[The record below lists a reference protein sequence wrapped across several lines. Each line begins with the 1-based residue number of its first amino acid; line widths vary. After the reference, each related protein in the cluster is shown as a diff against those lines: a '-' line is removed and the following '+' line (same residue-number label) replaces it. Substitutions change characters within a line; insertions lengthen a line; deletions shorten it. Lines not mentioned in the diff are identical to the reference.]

1 MSGLF
6 GVLDVAARSMLI
18 TQDGVRTT
26 GHNIANVGTP
36 GYSRQAQRL
45 EAVQGVL
52 NANGTIGQGVEQVAV
67 SRISDAFVQRELLG
81 EEAAQGSL
89 SAQSSVLDAVEE
101 VFNEQPGGRLSDA
114 LGRLYSSFDDL
125 ASATTPG
132 AAVEREAVLGTA
144 QDFVDAVRR
153 ADARLRSEQKAADE
167 RVDAL
172 VAEINGITARISE
185 LNSEIVFQETV
196 TPANDLRDQ
205 RDLLL
210 RELARKVDIH
220 TFEQD
225 NGAAVVVLATGP
237 TLVEGKTARRLDIR
251 ADPTN
256 PFDPTFGRVIYDDGG
271 AQIDVTA
278 DIGGGELGGYLRA
291 RDNVVASAI
300 RSLDVLAYN
309 VASTVNAVHQ
319 AGFGIDGSTGN
330 DFFAPSAVVEDA
342 ARGLAL
348 DAAVDGVPDA
358 IAAGGTGP
366 APGDNQNA
374 LALAALRDTSQPLF
388 LPGDPPGPPTGPS
401 RTLLDHMTVL
411 VADVGIQARGMR
423 DAMSQSERV
432 LGVLEDRRE
441 TVSGV
446 SLDEE
451 VTNLVRL
458 QATFQANARIVS
470 VIDRLLQDVVSML

>member
-18 TQDGVRTT
+18 TQNGVRTT
-26 GHNIANVGTP
+26 GHNISNVGTP
-36 GYSRQAQRL
+36 GYSRQAQRI
-45 EAVQGVL
+45 EAVQGVP
-52 NANGTIGQGVEQVAV
+52 NAAGTLGAGTEQVTV
-67 SRISDAFVQRELLG
+67 ERISDAFVQRELLG
-81 EEAAQGSL
+81 EEAAGGAF

-114 LGRLYSSFDDL
+114 LARLYSSFGDL

-132 AAVEREAVLGTA
+132 ASVEREAVLGTA
-144 QDFVDAVRR
+144 QDFIDAVHR
-153 ADARLRSEQKAADE
+153 ADASLRSEQKAADE

-172 VAEINGITARISE
+172 VSEINGITSRIAE
-185 LNSEIVFQETV
+185 LNAEIVYQETV
-196 TPANDLRDQ
+196 APANDLRDQ
-205 RDLLL
+205 RDMLL

-237 TLVEGKTARRLDIR
+237 TLVEGKVARRLDIR

-256 PFDPTFGRVIYDDGG
+256 PFDATFGRVIYDNGG
-271 AQIDVTA
+271 TQTDVTA
-278 DIGGGELGGYLRA
+278 DIGGGELGGFLRA

-309 VASTVNAVHQ
+309 VAVSVNAVHQ

-330 DFFAPSAVVEDA
+330 DFFAPAAAVEDA

-358 IAAGGTGP
+358 IAAGGSGP
-366 APGDNQNA
+366 APSDNQNA
-374 LALAALRDTSQPLF
+374 LALAALRDTRQPLF
-388 LPGDPPGPPTGPS
+388 LPGDPPGPASGPS
-401 RTLLDHMTVL
+401 RTLLDQMNVL

-423 DAMSQSERV
+423 DAAAQSERV

-441 TVSGV
+441 AVSGV

-451 VTNLVRL
+451 VTDLVRL